1 VELKLYEN
9 REMQRCAVSLV
20 ENQKVYTRKFCGFT
34 KVANVSVEL
43 IATKPAS
50 KKQRLKGIIRKKLVA
65 IFEANDHT
73 NMGQRIVFGILNN
86 IFKDIVFAVE
96 GF

>member
-1 VELKLYEN
+1 VKLKLHEN
-9 REMQRCAVSLV
+9 REMQRCVVSLV

-34 KVANVSVEL
+34 EVANVSVEL

-50 KKQRLKGIIRKKLVA
+50 KKQKLKGIIRKKLVA
-65 IFEANDHT
+65 VFEAKDHA

-86 IFKDIVFAVE
+86 IFKDIVFTVE
-96 GF
+96 EF